1 VPSKSALL
9 PKPARDEQLFRLL
22 ADGNIHSTASVA
34 SAFGGETPA
43 LETLAALLGSYGV
56 EIEVAGDDRLR
67 LKHPIE
73 LLEADRIVA
82 ALQRSGS
89 TPHRIDLAFSIDST
103 NQALMERAGRDDTH
117 RHVCLAEFQRMGR
130 GRRGKAW
137 IAPLGSG
144 LCMSVAWDLRVAP
157 EILLSLGLT
166 TATVAVRV
174 LRNLGIDDVGIK
186 WPNDIWWKNRKLGGI
201 LVETRVGPHN
211 KHTAVAGIGI
221 NVVFPQRRLCEIEQP
236 YTDIQTALGRG
247 VSRNALT
254 AALLH
259 ELHTA
264 FTIFERFG
272 FAPFYDECRGYDVVY
287 GQKVQL
293 SWRGAHLVGRAFG
306 IDPSGALSLEMEDST
321 CRFEAGDLGLRLA
334 E

>member
-1 VPSKSALL
+1 MPSKSASL
-9 PKPARDEQLFRLL
+9 PKPARDEQLLKLL
-22 ADGNIHSTASVA
+22 ADGNIYSTARVA
-34 SAFGGETPA
+34 SAFGGETPP

-56 EIEVAGDDRLR
+56 EIEAAGDDRLR

-73 LLEADRIVA
+73 LLEADRIVT

-89 TPHRIDLAFSIDST
+89 APHRMDLAFSIDST
-103 NQALMERAGRDDTH
+103 NQALMERAGREDAH
-117 RHVCLAEFQRMGR
+117 RHVCLAEFQRVGR

-166 TATVAVRV
+166 MATVTVRV

-201 LVETRVGPHN
+201 LVETRVGPN
-211 KHTAVAGIGI
+211 KKHTAVAGIGI
-221 NVVFPQRRLCEIEQP
+221 NVALPQRRLCEIEQP
-236 YTDIQTALGRG
+236 YTDIRTALGRA
-247 VSRNALT
+247 VSRNALAT
-254 AALLH
+254 ALLH

-272 FAPFYDECRGYDVVY
+272 FAPFYDECRGYDVVH

-293 SWRGAHLVGRAFG
+293 SGRGAPLIGRAFG
-306 IDPSGALSLEMEDST
+306 IDPSGELSLEMEDST
-321 CRFEAGDLGLRLA
+321 CRFEAGDLSFRPA
-334 E
+334 D

>member
-1 VPSKSALL
+1 MPSQSALL
-9 PKPARDEQLFRLL
+9 PKPARDEQLFKLL
-22 ADGNIHSTASVA
+22 ADGDIHSTASVA
-34 SAFGGETPA
+34 SAFGGETPP
-43 LETLAALLGSYGV
+43 LETLAVLLGSYGV

-73 LLEADRIVA
+73 LLQADRIVA
-82 ALQRSGS
+82 ALERSGS
-89 TPHRIDLAFSIDST
+89 APRRIDLAFSIDST
-103 NQALMERAGRDDTH
+103 NQALMERAGREDTH

-166 TATVAVRV
+166 MATVAVRV
-174 LRNLGIDDVGIK
+174 LRNLGINDVGIK

-221 NVVFPQRRLCEIEQP
+221 NVALPQRRLREIEQP

-247 VSRNALT
+247 VSRNALAT
-254 AALLH
+254 ALLD

-272 FAPFYDECRGYDVVY
+272 FAPFYNECLGYDVVY

-293 SWRGAHLVGRAFG
+293 SWRGTRLVGRAFG
-306 IDPSGALSLEMEDST
+306 IDPRGALSLEMEDST
-321 CRFEAGDLGLRLA
+321 CRFEAGDLSLRPA
-334 E
+334 D

>member
-1 VPSKSALL
+1 MPSKSALL
-9 PKPARDEQLFRLL
+9 PKPARDEQLFKLL
-22 ADGNIHSTASVA
+22 ADGKLYSTASVA
-34 SAFGGETPA
+34 SAFGGETPP

-56 EIEVAGDDRLR
+56 EIEIAGDDRLR

-73 LLEADRIVA
+73 LLEVDRIVA

-89 TPHRIDLAFSIDST
+89 APHRIDLAFSIDST
-103 NQALMERAGRDDTH
+103 NQALMERAGREDTH

-186 WPNDIWWKNRKLGGI
+186 WPNDIWWKNRKLGGV
-201 LVETRVGPHN
+201 LVETRVGPHK

-221 NVVFPQRRLCEIEQP
+221 NVAFPQRRLHEIEQP

-247 VSRNALT
+247 VSRNALAT
-254 AALLH
+254 ALLD

-264 FTIFERFG
+264 FTNFERFG
-272 FAPFYDECRGYDVVY
+272 FAPFYDECRGYGVVY

-293 SWRGAHLVGRAFG
+293 SCRGARLVGRAFG
-306 IDPSGALSLEMEDST
+306 IDQSGALSLEMEDST
-321 CRFEAGDLGLRLA
+321 CRFEAGDLSLRPA
-334 E
+334 D

>member
-1 VPSKSALL
+1 MPSKSALL
-9 PKPARDEQLFRLL
+9 PEPARDEQLLKLL
-22 ADGNIHSTASVA
+22 ADGNIHSTARVA
-34 SAFGGETPA
+34 TAFGGETPP
-43 LETLAALLGSYGV
+43 LETLAVLLGHYGV

-67 LKHPIE
+67 LRHPIE
-73 LLEADRIVA
+73 LLEADRIA
-82 ALQRSGS
+82 TALERSGS
-89 TPHRIDLAFSIDST
+89 APRRIDLAFSIDST
-103 NQALMERAGRDDTH
+103 NQALIEKAGQEDAH
-117 RHVCLAEFQRMGR
+117 RHVYLAEFQRAGR

-157 EILLSLGLT
+157 EILPSLGLT
-166 TATVAVRV
+166 TATVAARV

-221 NVVFPQRRLCEIEQP
+221 NVAQRRLHEIGQP

-247 VSRNALT
+247 VSRNALAT
-254 AALLH
+254 ALLD
-259 ELHTA
+259 ELQTA

-287 GQKVQL
+287 GQEVQL
-293 SWRGAHLVGRAFG
+293 SGRGACLVGRAFG
-306 IDPSGALSLEMEDST
+306 IDPSGALSLKMEDST
-321 CRFEAGDLGLRLA
+321 CRFEAGDLSLRPA
-334 E
+334 D